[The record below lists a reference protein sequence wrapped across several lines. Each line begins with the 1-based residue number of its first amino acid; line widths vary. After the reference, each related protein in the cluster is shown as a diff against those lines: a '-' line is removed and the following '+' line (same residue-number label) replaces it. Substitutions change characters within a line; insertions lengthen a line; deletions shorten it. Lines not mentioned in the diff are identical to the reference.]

1 MTINIEYETEVKL
14 DLPCE
19 EIITEVV
26 TEALDYE
33 NCPYEAEVNVL
44 LTDNEDIRQINREYR
59 NIDSPTDVLSF
70 PTCTYPR
77 GTGRDNEPLLRREI
91 DPDTG
96 CVHLGDIVIS
106 LEHARAQAQEYGH
119 SAAREI
125 GYLLA
130 HGLMHV
136 MGYDHMNEMDK
147 RAMRE
152 KEEAALSRAG
162 LSRDGDG
169 ELLAAAREMTAR
181 AYAPYSRYTVGA
193 ALRAKDGRVFTGCNV
208 ECAAYGMAICAER
221 TALCKAVSEGAREFE
236 AIAIASNGSAPYPCG
251 ACRQML
257 YEFAPDLRVLVT
269 WGDEVRE
276 TTLGALL
283 PEGFGPSSL
292 PDMEK
297 K

>member
-1 MTINIEYETEVKL
+1 MRL
-14 DLPCE
+14 
-19 EIITEVV
+19 EIDGACRDVD
-26 TEALDYE
+26 EALLRRVADACE
-33 NCPYEAEVNVL
+33 QAEG
-44 LTDNEDIRQINREYR
+44 LTGRYQALVMFVTDERIREINREMR
-59 NIDSPTDVLSF
+59 SKDTATDVLSF

-77 GTGRDNEPLLRREI
+77 GTARDNESLLRREI

-106 LEHARAQAQEYGH
+106 LEHARAQAEEYGH

-152 KEEAALSRAG
+152 KEEAALTRAG

-208 ECAAYGMAICAER
+208 ECAAYGMAMCAER
-221 TALCKAVSEGAREFE
+221 TALCKAVSEGVREFE

-269 WGDEVRE
+269 WEDEVRE

-292 PDMEK
+292 PGMEEK
-297 K
+297 